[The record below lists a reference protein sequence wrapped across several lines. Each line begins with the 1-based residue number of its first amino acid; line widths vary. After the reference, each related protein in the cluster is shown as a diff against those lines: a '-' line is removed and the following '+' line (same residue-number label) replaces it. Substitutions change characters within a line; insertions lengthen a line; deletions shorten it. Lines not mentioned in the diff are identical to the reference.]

1 MNYNE
6 TVIEKL
12 RNEPHYTE
20 HYFRE
25 ALCGLDD
32 ECGER
37 DFLIAI
43 RHIIEA
49 KGGMRNIAQLSGL
62 SRENLYRAFS
72 ENGNPTLRTI
82 KQVIHALGL
91 KFSAIG
97 ELASSKSTKIK

>member
-6 TVIEKL
+6 AVIEKL
-12 RNEPHYTE
+12 RNEPQYTE
-20 HYFRE
+20 DYFRE
-25 ALCGLDD
+25 AIFGLDD

-49 KGGMRNIAQLSGL
+49 KGGMRNVAQITGL

-72 ENGNPTLRTI
+72 ENGNPTLHTI
-82 KQVIHALGL
+82 KQIIHALGL
-91 KFSAIG
+91 KFSSTG
-97 ELASSKSTKIK
+97 TPVSSN